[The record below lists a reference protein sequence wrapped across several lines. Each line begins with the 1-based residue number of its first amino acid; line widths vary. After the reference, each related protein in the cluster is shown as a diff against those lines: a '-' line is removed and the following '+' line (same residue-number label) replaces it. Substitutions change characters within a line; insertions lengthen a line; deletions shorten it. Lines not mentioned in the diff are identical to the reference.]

1 MARTGDYMDVFS
13 DVRQPEVDFSQSG
26 VVVFHK
32 FYTNSTSVS
41 GQREWSHFRLT
52 SVPQNCLCL
61 NSLIAHSC
69 HVFQG
74 EVYCSQSSIFP

>member
-32 FYTNSTSVS
+32 FSTKS
-41 GQREWSHFRLT
+41 
-52 SVPQNCLCL
+52 
-61 NSLIAHSC
+61 SL
-69 HVFQG
+69 
-74 EVYCSQSSIFP
+74 